1 MVADGVAALLRDP
14 PAVEVPAELRLV
26 VELERDVLALL
37 REVELLL
44 RLTLELLRE
53 VELLLRLTLE
63 LLREV
68 LALEREEL
76 PELLMVPPTALDV
89 EDELE
94 AEERLPDE
102 RV

>member
-1 MVADGVAALLRDP
+1 MVRLVEDGVAALLRDP
-14 PAVEVPAELRLV
+14 PATAELRLV
-26 VELERDVLALL
+26 VELEREVPALL

-44 RLTLELLRE
+44 RP
-53 VELLLRLTLE
+53 TLE

>member
-1 MVADGVAALLRDP
+1 MVVRLVEDGVAALLRDP
-14 PAVEVPAELRLV
+14 PATAELRLV
-26 VELERDVLALL
+26 VELER
-37 REVELLL
+37 EVPA
-44 RLTLELLRE
+44 LLRE

>member
-1 MVADGVAALLRDP
+1 MVEDGVAALLRDP
-14 PAVEVPAELRLV
+14 PATAELRLV
-26 VELERDVLALL
+26 VELEREVPALL
-37 REVELLL
+37 REVELL

-53 VELLLRLTLE
+53 VLLLRPTLE

>member
-1 MVADGVAALLRDP
+1 VVVRLVEDGVAALLRDP
-14 PAVEVPAELRLV
+14 PATAELRLV
-26 VELERDVLALL
+26 VELEREVPALL
-37 REVELLL
+37 REVELL

-53 VELLLRLTLE
+53 VLLLRPTLE

>member
-1 MVADGVAALLRDP
+1 MVVRLVEDGVAALLRDP
-14 PAVEVPAELRLV
+14 PATAELRLV
-26 VELERDVLALL
+26 VELEREVPALL
-37 REVELLL
+37 REVE
-44 RLTLELLRE
+44 
-53 VELLLRLTLE
+53 LLRLTLE

>member
-1 MVADGVAALLRDP
+1 MVVRLVEDGVAALLRDP
-14 PAVEVPAELRLV
+14 PATAELRLV
-26 VELERDVLALL
+26 VELEREVPALL
-37 REVELLL
+37 REVELL

-53 VELLLRLTLE
+53 VLLLRPTLE

-68 LALEREEL
+68 LALEREDL

-89 EDELE
+89 VDELE

>member
-1 MVADGVAALLRDP
+1 MVVRLVEDGVAALLRDP
-14 PAVEVPAELRLV
+14 PATAELRLV
-26 VELERDVLALL
+26 VELEREVPALL
-37 REVELLL
+37 REVELL

-53 VELLLRLTLE
+53 VLLLRPTLE

>member
-1 MVADGVAALLRDP
+1 MVVVRLVEDGVAALLRDP
-14 PAVEVPAELRLV
+14 PAAAELRLV
-26 VELERDVLALL
+26 VELERDVPALL
-37 REVELLL
+37 REVE
-44 RLTLELLRE
+44 
-53 VELLLRLTLE
+53 LLRLTLE